1 MQGYKEIALTDI
13 ARDAV
18 MQLQENIKTIA
29 TNNAGTSFPTTNLYD
44 GLMCYRTDEKRQY
57 VYNASSKK
65 WEAIEVSNADQAIK
79 ASQDGQG
86 NTISTTYAKA
96 ASLAKVATSGSYND
110 LSDKPDANVL
120 PIASTST
127 LGGVKI
133 GSDLSIASDGV
144 LSVSHAASADTTTT
158 ATSATKATQDGQGN
172 TISTT
177 YAPKASP
184 TFTGAV
190 TASNLTVTTSLIIP
204 GGKIYI
210 E

>member
-44 GLMCYRTDEKRQY
+44 GLMCYRTDQKRQY
-57 VYNASSKK
+57 VYNASSKE
-65 WEAIEVSNADQAIK
+65 WEAVAVSNADQATK

-86 NTISTTYAKA
+86 NTISTTYAK
-96 ASLAKVATSGSYND
+96 
-110 LSDKPDANVL
+110 
-120 PIASTST
+120 
-127 LGGVKI
+127 
-133 GSDLSIASDGV
+133 
-144 LSVSHAASADTTTT
+144 
-158 ATSATKATQDGQGN
+158 
-172 TISTT
+172 
-177 YAPKASP
+177 KASP
-184 TFTGAV
+184 TFTGTV
-190 TASNLTVTTSLIIP
+190 TVPTLTVTTSLTIP